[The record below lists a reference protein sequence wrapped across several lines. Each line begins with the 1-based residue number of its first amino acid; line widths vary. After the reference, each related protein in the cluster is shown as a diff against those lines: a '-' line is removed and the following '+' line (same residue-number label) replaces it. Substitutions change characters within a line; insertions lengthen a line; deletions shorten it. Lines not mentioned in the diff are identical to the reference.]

1 MKSPLEAFPVRKR
14 CSGSESRGKLAVVID
29 TSFDFRSD
37 AGGKDPDSYS
47 ATLRRYHQVLW
58 SKPLPSGLPF
68 DLSVTQPGAYLYH
81 RSDLGEFVLA
91 SDSVI
96 PTFGRWKR
104 LSPIIEQIP
113 KRETEA
119 FRALSYT
126 IGAMMVFPGNRVE
139 GKATINGARGFN
151 VRIADRLDLTLECI
165 RRHYLHLESPLAD
178 TLALYSD
185 FFSLFGDFSG
195 YVDFFLLDDLVTLD
209 QEVRFHLPFEDCRTS
224 AYPRDL
230 ASYLDYRRS
239 SIEFIEARNRRIRA
253 LYD

>member
-1 MKSPLEAFPVRKR
+1 MR
-14 CSGSESRGKLAVVID
+14 CRTSAPRGKLTEVID
-29 TSFDFRSD
+29 TSFDFRID
-37 AGGKDPDSYS
+37 AGGKDPDTYS

-58 SKPLPSGLPF
+58 SKPLPSGVPF
-68 DLSVTQPGAYLYH
+68 DLSISQPGAYLYH

-113 KRETEA
+113 ESETEA

-151 VRIADRLDLTLECI
+151 ARIADRLDLTLECI
-165 RRHYLHLESPLAD
+165 RRHYLHLDSPLAD

-195 YVDFFLLDDLVTLD
+195 YVDFFLLDDLVTSEHD
-209 QEVRFHLPFEDCRTS
+209 VRFHLPFDDFRTP
-224 AYPRDL
+224 AFPRDL
-230 ASYLDYRRS
+230 ASYLEYRRL
-239 SIEFIEARNRRIRA
+239 SIEFIESRNRRIQA